1 MTKPIAKGVNH
12 LAKTARQPAGA
23 AATGRNVRCLSHGS
37 NTSEKASRP
46 APTTATMANSNGQRV
61 VRMRS
66 LRMFVTVW
74 KPISG
79 RNRAKA
85 SRAVKPASRSARA
98 ISTRWFGAPS
108 AISHLLDIRPAE
120 QALRQED
127 QGYGEHGKGGD
138 VLVVDGK
145 IGRPHGLDQAD
156 QDAADHR
163 ARQRADAAQHR
174 GGERLHARH
183 EDVGEADHAVIHQ

>member
-37 NTSEKASRP
+37 NTSEKARRRAP
-46 APTTATMANSNGQRV
+46 ATGAMENSNGQGV

-127 QGYGEHGKGGD
+127 QCDGEHGKGGD

-145 IGRPHGLDQAD
+145 IGRPHGLYQANEN
-156 QDAADHR
+156 AADHR
-163 ARQRADAAQHR
+163 ARQRADAA
-174 GGERLHARH
+174 
-183 EDVGEADHAVIHQ
+183 

>member
-127 QGYGEHGKGGD
+127 QCDGEHGKLRLRVGTRAAYRRTRC
-138 VLVVDGK
+138 
-145 IGRPHGLDQAD
+145 IGMGQRW
-156 QDAADHR
+156 R
-163 ARQRADAAQHR
+163 AGNTFDYESA
-174 GGERLHARH
+174 
-183 EDVGEADHAVIHQ
+183 